1 MSESDKP
8 RFRRVVRRAP
18 SSSRGRLS
26 WADFRPSELLGTLRA
41 YFGLG
46 RAAPPEPIV
55 DPDTLAR
62 FIDARASFIAQ
73 TSLYGYL
80 RTRAGQRYP
89 EMFEN
94 DDFIVSINIAKWHM
108 WLACLSDLSVYSGG
122 LLARRSQLPDAQVQ
136 AFMLDLL
143 DQTLARTGT
152 PAEADAEF
160 PEHALRVRSR
170 VAMTPW
176 HQVEDGEGPFH
187 ESPTALVRWA
197 PVVKTFMAMDEE
209 IVRNSVRFHWKEVR
223 KELREQMVVEGLAGA
238 VARY

>member
-1 MSESDKP
+1 MSTHRDHDT
-8 RFRRVVRRAP
+8 
-18 SSSRGRLS
+18 
-26 WADFRPSELLGTLRA
+26 ADRPSLAERLRSGA
-41 YFGLG
+41 IDFFDQCRDYMGMGKSVKREPVADPEGL
-46 RAAPPEPIV
+46 RSYV
-55 DPDTLAR
+55 DS
-62 FIDARASFIAQ
+62 RASFIAQ